1 MGLLPIYITAET
13 IENIQASFKKGDF
26 LNMEYGR
33 DAFEMIE
40 FLKHGAFAHI
50 DLHESEINL
59 GELYKSNPLLAH
71 LVAGGNGKRRVE
83 YRPDE
88 HQRILSEGLSQKN
101 THFSTQYFTSGLSED
116 DTRRLEQSSGM
127 LHHSLK
133 ASIRTLGRL
142 FRTHVEYFR
151 RNRRASMDI
160 IFEKLLPHHSIVIID
175 PYLLREDNEHLIK
188 FFRNA
193 IPRGIGIY
201 HVTLI
206 LSTEI
211 PRRIYAEPEKWIQ
224 ESLKNLQEDIC
235 SRSGKTKIEFEF
247 IVVNEKEFHDRMI
260 LTNNQVIFQGYG
272 METINKWGKGQKL
285 TTWVYIPHT
294 KMDARSNGNLSCHF
308 KNIREIT
315 DAIHDWHSNA
325 ETYSTRV
332 LMNPILQRSEKEV
345 KRGSLQARGTSLETL
360 YQKFKEK

>member
-1 MGLLPIYITAET
+1 MGLLPIYITAKT
-13 IENIQASFKKGDF
+13 IENILASFKKGDF

-40 FLKHGAFAHI
+40 FLKHGAFVHI

-59 GELYKSNPLLAH
+59 GELFKSNPLLAH
-71 LVAGGNGKRRVE
+71 LVTGGNGKRRVE

-88 HQRILSEGLSQKN
+88 HQRILSEGLSPEK

-133 ASIRTLGRL
+133 VSNRTLGRL

-188 FFRNA
+188 FFMNA

-201 HVTLI
+201 HITLI

-211 PRRIYAEPEKWIQ
+211 PRHIYAEPKKWIK
-224 ESLKNLQEDIC
+224 ENLKKIEEDLC
-235 SRSGKTKIEFEF
+235 SRSGKTRIEFEF
-247 IVVNEKEFHDRMI
+247 IVVKEKELHDRMI
-260 LTNNQVIFQGYG
+260 LTNNQIIFQGYG

-294 KMDARSNGNLSCHF
+294 KMEARMNGNLSCHF

-325 ETYSTRV
+325 EKYSTRV
-332 LMNPILQRSEKEV
+332 LMNPILKIFKKDVNSV
-345 KRGSLQARGTSLETL
+345 GLQAHSTSLESL
-360 YQKFKEK
+360 YQKVKSK